1 MAAPQPQQINV
12 ADLDIQQLA
21 DVRRQLEEV
30 NFPLFSRV
38 DSADSDILVCTY
50 PGTESPYQFLCPTQT
65 GSVEI
70 QVMSRECCRG

>member
-1 MAAPQPQQINV
+1 MASSQPQQINV

-30 NFPLFSRV
+30 NFPPFSLV
-38 DSADSDILVCTY
+38 HCADSDIYTFTY
-50 PGTESPYQFLCPTQT
+50 PGIESPDQFVCPTQA

-70 QVMSRECCRG
+70 QVVPGECWRS